1 MNANTIADSN
11 ADNPADAVCSL
22 TQNWWLFAL
31 RGIFALIF
39 AVLAFWMPHSALFAM
54 TIVFGAF
61 SLVNGAFNLV
71 AAVRQMRQKQRWGW
85 LLFSGIVGILTGVV
99 VVVAP
104 LAATLA
110 VAYFL
115 WVSVA
120 FWAIFTGMLEI
131 SAAVRLRREIKGEIW
146 LALSGLLSV
155 LLGAIILWMFFTRP
169 IESFLAAG
177 WVLGFHAAIFGMT
190 LLLLSWRLRKAR
202 QR

>member
-85 LLFSGIVGILTGVV
+85 VDGTCSPPFSRT
-99 VVVAP
+99 
-104 LAATLA
+104 
-110 VAYFL
+110 
-115 WVSVA
+115 
-120 FWAIFTGMLEI
+120 
-131 SAAVRLRREIKGEIW
+131 
-146 LALSGLLSV
+146 
-155 LLGAIILWMFFTRP
+155 
-169 IESFLAAG
+169 
-177 WVLGFHAAIFGMT
+177 
-190 LLLLSWRLRKAR
+190 
-202 QR
+202 

>member
-1 MNANTIADSN
+1 MNTDTIAHSN
-11 ADNPADAVCSL
+11 ADSPVDIVCSL

-61 SLVNGAFNLV
+61 SLVNGVFNLV
-71 AAVRQMRQKQRWGW
+71 AAVRQIRQKERWGW

-104 LAATLA
+104 VAATLA
-110 VAYFL
+110 LAYFL
-115 WVSVA
+115 WASVA

-155 LLGAIILWMFFTRP
+155 LLGAIVLWMFFTRP

-177 WVLGFHAAIFGMT
+177 WLLGFHAAIFGMT

-202 QR
+202 QG

>member
-1 MNANTIADSN
+1 MNANTIADSD

-110 VAYFL
+110 LAYFL
-115 WVSVA
+115 WVAWHSGQFSPVCWRYPPPFVCA
-120 FWAIFTGMLEI
+120 GKSRA
-131 SAAVRLRREIKGEIW
+131 R
-146 LALSGLLSV
+146 SGLPSAGCFRAPRCDHPMDV
-155 LLGAIILWMFFTRP
+155 FYPPDRIISGRGLGI
-169 IESFLAAG
+169 
-177 WVLGFHAAIFGMT
+177 GFHAAIFGMT

>member
-110 VAYFL
+110 LAYFL
-115 WVSVA
+115 WAKRGILGNFHRYAGDIRRRSSAPGNQGRDLACPQRAA
-120 FWAIFTGMLEI
+120 FRAPRCDHPMDVFYPPDRII
-131 SAAVRLRREIKGEIW
+131 SGRGLGIGFPCCDLRYD
-146 LALSGLLSV
+146 
-155 LLGAIILWMFFTRP
+155 
-169 IESFLAAG
+169 SFA
-177 WVLGFHAAIFGMT
+177 
-190 LLLLSWRLRKAR
+190 S
-202 QR
+202 

>member
-1 MNANTIADSN
+1 MQIPSPIQN

-110 VAYFL
+110 LAYFL

-131 SAAVRLRREIKGEIW
+131 SAAVRLRREIK
-146 LALSGLLSV
+146 AKSGLPSAGCFRAPRCDHPMDV
-155 LLGAIILWMFFTRP
+155 FYPPDRIISGRGLG
-169 IESFLAAG
+169 
-177 WVLGFHAAIFGMT
+177 VGFHAAIFGMT

>member
-1 MNANTIADSN
+1 
-11 ADNPADAVCSL
+11 
-22 TQNWWLFAL
+22 
-31 RGIFALIF
+31 
-39 AVLAFWMPHSALFAM
+39 
-54 TIVFGAF
+54 
-61 SLVNGAFNLV
+61 
-71 AAVRQMRQKQRWGW
+71 
-85 LLFSGIVGILTGVV
+85 
-99 VVVAP
+99 
-104 LAATLA
+104 
-110 VAYFL
+110 
-115 WVSVA
+115 
-120 FWAIFTGMLEI
+120 